1 MQRLIIKAP
10 ALLLAL
16 SALSA
21 EETDPL
27 PRVSVVP
34 FINEENQHE
43 YEILCDTA
51 TKTIELTL
59 QLIGSYD
66 VIPPIAANP
75 YTNPEILLEYSDE
88 KKLDYVIFGK
98 AYPNEAGQLV
108 FQASVYDTVVGEVAL
123 TEERTAESILDTFDT
138 ADELVIRL
146 METFSGIHIG
156 FGKVEFVNNGL
167 DGDYQVFIDEK
178 PVGKNIEFLEKVLNG
193 RRRIEIK
200 QNR

>member
-1 MQRLIIKAP
+1 MQKLVMRAT
-10 ALLLAL
+10 ALLIFLL
-16 SALSA
+16 SASLLHS

-27 PRVSVVP
+27 PRVSIIP
-34 FINEENQHE
+34 FINEKNQHE

-138 ADELVIRL
+138 ADELVVRL

-156 FGKVEFVNNGL
+156 FGRVEFVNNGL

-178 PVGKNIEFLEKVLNG
+178 PVGISGEY
-193 RRRIEIK
+193 
-200 QNR
+200 